1 MAKKETTTKK
11 KTTAKKTKVM
21 NGDPAV
27 LTPETKA
34 TKLPPMPKGDRVVAM
49 IHFNTPE
56 ITEAAVQSIRKH
68 GGEKYEI
75 VIFDNSADSTTTLGT
90 NHARPFTA
98 KLPGVTVIDN
108 TKGQVIDFDKFLA
121 EYPDREPY
129 WAMLSNF
136 GSAKHIRTVQEL
148 WRLIPQGFVLLE
160 GDAILTKPIDWMW
173 REEFAVV
180 AKVAWKNGNKISIA
194 RYMPYLM
201 YMNVPKLV
209 AKGVNFFDPKR
220 CWALQKGEMTRGNWY
235 DTAASLLEDVIN
247 GKPELV
253 GWNVKE
259 LTDYYAHY
267 DGGSW
272 KKCDMGNQVM
282 FLKRNLRHWEPVQ
295 QLKDKK
301 LKKVA
306 ICAIGRME
314 NRYAKEFVE
323 HYKRLGVSKMF
334 IYDNWMTGDKEK
346 LNDVLKGYG
355 DLVEVIDYHDREM
368 AQMSAFNDCYR
379 QHSHE
384 YGWIGFLDFDEFL
397 EFADKT
403 MDVERYFSQFEDKD
417 CVLLNWRVMTD
428 NGLTHYEDKPL
439 SKRFTEPMELDRHV
453 KFHSQPENNHV
464 KAFVRGGLQGVAF
477 AIPHFPEVPT
487 LRCVNDKGDAV
498 AQAGMNPYDH
508 TAAWINHYHTKT
520 AEEFVE
526 KVKRGFP
533 DRPKDNDIYQKRA
546 VEYFFKIN
554 ERTAEKEEVL
564 KALVNP

>member
-1 MAKKETTTKK
+1 MTEKKTTTKK
-11 KTTAKKTKVM
+11 ATAKATASKSQKV
-21 NGDPAV
+21 AI
-27 LTPETKA
+27 
-34 TKLPPMPKGDRVVAM
+34 LPPMPKGDRVVAM

-209 AKGVNFFDPKR
+209 AKGVSFFDPKR

-235 DTAASLLEDVIN
+235 DTGASLLEDVIN

-323 HYKRLGVSKMF
+323 HYKRLGVSKLF

-417 CVLLNWRVMTD
+417 CVLLNWRIMTD
-428 NGLTHYEDKPL
+428 NRLTHYEDKPL

>member
-1 MAKKETTTKK
+1 MEKEKCKTK
-11 KTTAKKTKVM
+11 KTTDKKSARMTAGKAKE
-21 NGDPAV
+21 AV
-27 LTPETKA
+27 LKDATPI
-34 TKLPPMPKGDRVVAM
+34 LPPMPKGDRVVAM

-121 EYPDREPY
+121 DYPDREPY

-136 GSAKHIRTVQEL
+136 GSAKHIRTVHEL

-160 GDAILTKPIDWMW
+160 GDAILTKPIEWMW

-180 AKVAWKNGNKISIA
+180 ANVAWKNGNKISIA

-209 AKGVNFFDPKR
+209 AKGVSFFDPKR

-235 DTAASLLEDVIN
+235 DTGASLLEDVIN

-259 LTDYYAHY
+259 LTEYYAHY

-272 KKCDMGNQVM
+272 KKCDTGNQVM
-282 FLKRNLRHWEPVQ
+282 FLKRNLKHWEPVQ
-295 QLKDKK
+295 QPKDKK

-323 HYKRLGVSKMF
+323 HYKHLGVSKMF

-368 AQMSAFNDCYR
+368 AQMNAFNDCYR

-397 EFADKT
+397 EFADPT

-453 KFHSQPENNHV
+453 KFSSQPENNHV

-554 ERTAEKEEVL
+554 DRTAEKEEVL

>member
-1 MAKKETTTKK
+1 MARKQTSTKK
-11 KTTAKKTKVM
+11 SVKVM
-21 NGDPAV
+21 NGDPSV
-27 LTPETKA
+27 ITPSKETKTA
-34 TKLPPMPKGDRVVAM
+34 KLPPMPKGDRVVAM

-90 NHARPFTA
+90 NKARPFTA

-148 WRLIPQGFVLLE
+148 WKLIPQGFVLLE

-209 AKGVNFFDPKR
+209 AKGVSFFDPKR

-235 DTAASLLEDVIN
+235 DTGASLLEDVIN

-272 KKCDMGNQVM
+272 KKCDVQNQI
-282 FLKRNLRHWEPVQ
+282 LWLHRNAKHWMPEQPEPTE
-295 QLKDKK
+295 KTD
-301 LKKVA
+301 VA

-314 NRYAKEFVE
+314 NRYAREWVE

-346 LNDVLKGYG
+346 MKDVLKGYG

-379 QHSHE
+379 QHGHE

-397 EFADKT
+397 EFADKGQT
-403 MDVERYFSQFEDKD
+403 VEQYFGQFGDAQ
-417 CVLLNWRVMTD
+417 CVLLNWRMMTD

-439 SKRFTEPMELDRHV
+439 SERFTEPMELDRHV
-453 KFHSQPENNHV
+453 KFSSQPENNHV

-508 TAAWINHYHTKT
+508 TSAWINHYHTKT

-554 ERTAEKEEVL
+554 ERTAEKEDVL
-564 KALVNP
+564 KSLVNPQ

>member
-1 MAKKETTTKK
+1 MTEKKATTKILSSPAK
-11 KTTAKKTKVM
+11 RGTALKQGAKKTS
-21 NGDPAV
+21 A
-27 LTPETKA
+27 
-34 TKLPPMPKGDRVVAM
+34 KLPPMPKGDRVVAM

-68 GGEKYEI
+68 GGERYEI

-90 NHARPFTA
+90 NKARPFTA

-148 WRLIPQGFVLLE
+148 WKLIPQGFVLLE

-209 AKGVNFFDPKR
+209 AKGVSFFDPKR

-235 DTAASLLEDVIN
+235 DTGASLLEDVIN

-259 LTDYYAHY
+259 LTEYYAHY

-272 KKCDMGNQVM
+272 KKCDTGNQVM
-282 FLKRNLRHWEPVQ
+282 FLKRNARHWEPEQ
-295 QLKDKK
+295 HPKDKT
-301 LKKVA
+301 LTKVA
-306 ICAIGRME
+306 VCAIGRME

-323 HYKRLGVSKMF
+323 HYKRLGVSKLF

-346 LNDVLKGYG
+346 LKDVLKGYG
-355 DLVEVIDYHDREM
+355 DLVEVIDYHDREY
-368 AQMSAFNDCYR
+368 AQQDAYNDCYR
-379 QHSHE
+379 LHGHE
-384 YGWIGFLDFDEFL
+384 YGWIGFVDFDELL
-397 EFADKT
+397 EFADPT
-403 MDVERYFSQFEDKD
+403 MDVEQYFSQFNDKD

-428 NGLTHYEDKPL
+428 NGQTQYEPKPMAE
-439 SKRFTEPMELDRHV
+439 RFTEPMEADRRV
-453 KFHSQPENNHV
+453 KYTRPENDHV
-464 KAFVRGGLQGVAF
+464 KAFVRGGLQNVAF

-498 AQAGMNPYDH
+498 AQMSMIPYDH
-508 TAAWINHYHTKT
+508 SAAWLNHYHTKT

-526 KVKRGFP
+526 KMRRGFP
-533 DRPKDNDIYQKRA
+533 NSERYNEVYRQRA
-546 VEYFFKIN
+546 VECFFKIN
-554 ERTAEKEEVL
+554 ERTAEREEILAAV
-564 KALVNP
+564 AQQQTQR

>member
-1 MAKKETTTKK
+1 MAKKQTTEKK
-11 KTTAKKTKVM
+11 STAKKSARMTAGKAKEAVM
-21 NGDPAV
+21 KD
-27 LTPETKA
+27 A
-34 TKLPPMPKGDRVVAM
+34 TLKLPPMPKGDRVVAM

-56 ITEAAVQSIRKH
+56 ITEAAVHSIRKH

-90 NHARPFTA
+90 NYARPFTA
-98 KLPGVTVIDN
+98 KLQGVTVIDN
-108 TKGQVIDFDKFLA
+108 TNGQVIDFDKFLA

-209 AKGVNFFDPKR
+209 AKGVSFFDPKR

-235 DTAASLLEDVIN
+235 DTGASLLEDVIN

-259 LTDYYAHY
+259 LTDFYAHY

-282 FLKRNLRHWEPVQ
+282 FLKRNLIHWEPVQ
-295 QLKDKK
+295 QPKDKK

-346 LNDVLKGYG
+346 LKDVLKGYG

-379 QHSHE
+379 QHGHE

-453 KFHSQPENNHV
+453 KFSSQPENNHV